1 MLKRKVHRIILLLLD
16 GLLVAV
22 ALGLAFLIRRD
33 FHLEPEYRV
42 QYICILPFFILVRI
56 FLFFIFKLYKG
67 MLRYASVSELIA
79 IVFSAT
85 IGTILF
91 SFANL
96 MLENFHR
103 LGMMPLHTSGEYVLR
118 IPWGVLVIEWGLVIL
133 LTGGERFSRRILL
146 TFGQRLPKDARR
158 VLIIGAGDMGEAVA
172 RQLFKDPARGYKPV
186 CFVDDDP
193 SLTGKQIHHLP
204 VVGALREIPDAVER
218 YRIDD
223 VIVAIPDISPK
234 KLREI
239 VEQCKKTPVALRI
252 APNLH
257 DLIEGKI
264 EVTQIRTVEIED
276 LLGREPVRLVLP
288 RDRNYI
294 RGETILVT
302 GAGGS
307 IGSELCRQ
315 LVMYQPRSLL
325 LLGKGENSI
334 YEITSELQHQY
345 KDYPIIP
352 IIADVTEEKRLRR
365 IFEEYHPTICF
376 HAAAHKHVP
385 LMEQYPQ
392 EAVKT
397 NVIGTLNIARMADA
411 FGVKIFVLISTDK
424 AVHPTSIM
432 GATKR
437 LAEIIIFTLA
447 EKSRSSF
454 LAVRFGNV
462 LGSRGSV
469 VPLFKKQIERG
480 GPITITHPDVMR
492 YFMTIPEAV
501 SLVLQTGAMRDKG
514 RLFLLDMGE
523 PVKIVDLARNLI
535 TLSGFEPDKD
545 IEIVYTGLRPGEKLK
560 EDLLTEGE
568 GIQKTDLGKI
578 FITQAEGRDWASLL
592 NSIATL
598 EHCADNNE
606 NERIRQI
613 LKDLI
618 ADYRPSTGRGA

>member
-56 FLFFIFKLYKG
+56 FLFFIFNLYKG

>member
-33 FHLEPEYRV
+33 FRLEPEYRV